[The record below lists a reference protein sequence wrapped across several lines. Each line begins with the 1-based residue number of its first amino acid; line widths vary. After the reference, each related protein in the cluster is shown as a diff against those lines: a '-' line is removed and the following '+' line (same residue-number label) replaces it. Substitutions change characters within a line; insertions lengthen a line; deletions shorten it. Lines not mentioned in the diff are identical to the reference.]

1 MPADWKPQQAAL
13 PPLAVTTPSSASS
26 NGNTKTDDQET
37 APKAAFA
44 AYNDKAAA
52 LEKVALPRKFLERCQ
67 GVFQSQVSCQ
77 DDRCAVSGLTRCI
90 EYQRLCEMDSRSRAK
105 ICSFRNGNRERSVT
119 FRRRRYTLL
128 IFCHTCI
135 RGSAI
140 PKSPGSKQDKT
151 LTTYSMT

>member
-52 LEKVALPRKFLERCQ
+52 LEKVALPRKFLEGCQ
-67 GVFQSQVSCQ
+67 GVFQSQVSCR

-90 EYQRLCEMDSRSRAK
+90 EYLKAL
-105 ICSFRNGNRERSVT
+105 RNGFAISRQNLQLPKRKLRKERSPSAEGDT
-119 FRRRRYTLL
+119 SLL
-128 IFCHTCI
+128 IFLSHLYPWL
-135 RGSAI
+135 RN
-140 PKSPGSKQDKT
+140 PKVHLGADRTRP
-151 LTTYSMT
+151 